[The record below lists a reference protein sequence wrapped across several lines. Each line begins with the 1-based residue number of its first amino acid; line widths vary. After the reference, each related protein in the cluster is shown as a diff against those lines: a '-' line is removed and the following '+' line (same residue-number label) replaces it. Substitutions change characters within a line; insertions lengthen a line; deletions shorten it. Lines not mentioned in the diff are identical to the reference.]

1 MATWQEIK
9 SFIYSKY
16 PISSDS
22 GTTLTIRFDLG
33 DGRSQSTMVGYI
45 DADEWS
51 TLIFSSPFAKV
62 GAVSADRVL
71 QAAESVQ
78 AGVTT
83 YGGEFYAV
91 TNFQLASTVDEPEI
105 HVSLSLVTMRA
116 DEMEVLLG
124 LGDRF

>member
-16 PISSDS
+16 QVAEDS
-22 GTTLTIRFDLG
+22 GSTLRINFDLG
-33 DGRSQSTMVGYI
+33 GGRSQLTMIGYV
-45 DADEWS
+45 DAGEWS

-62 GAVSADRVL
+62 GSISAERVL
-71 QAAESVQ
+71 EAAASAQ
-78 AGVTT
+78 AGVKT

-105 HVSLSLVTMRA
+105 HVNLTLVTTRA
-116 DEMEVLLG
+116 DDLEKMLG

>member
-9 SFIYSKY
+9 SFISSKY
-16 PISSDS
+16 AITSDS
-22 GTTLTIRFDLG
+22 EMTLRIRFDLG
-33 DGRSQSTMVGYI
+33 DGRWQSTMVGYI
-45 DADEWS
+45 ERGEWS

-62 GAVSADRVL
+62 GAVSAERVL
-71 QAAESVQ
+71 QAAEAVH

-105 HVSLSLVTMRA
+105 HVCLSLVTMRA
-116 DEMEVLLG
+116 DEMEKALG